1 MHRDQPARPVNPFF
15 TNTASYPGV
24 MFGTFSEDHPDRP
37 IQAAAAILLAGGLG
51 CGLLVSPS
59 LFWLFLGAVVG
70 AGALLLAW
78 RHTTLFCVAWLV
90 IASASLEM
98 TLNDLIST
106 DMYQTTIAVVKGAE
120 IGLAALCALRFGF
133 RTDRLSPGWAYL
145 AMLAAGMAHG
155 LYPGLTPIDSVRS
168 LIGSVVPFV
177 FCFCRLPRSWA
188 DAMIQTMKWCPL
200 IVVLACVP
208 LDLAGIRPL
217 FVDSGGARL
226 AGLGHPAFLAGV
238 CLPAI
243 YACLIELYRDGRS
256 GDLCLL
262 AANGLILLLTGARAP
277 LAYAVAVTAVSL
289 MTIRSRVFSPASRLM
304 FILIGGAVVPM
315 LFGLASQFSDIRLF
329 NVVLNETA
337 NLSGRDMLWPAFEKA
352 AERSPWLGWGI
363 GAGNVIIPPT
373 GHIAQTLH
381 TWAAHNEYLRMQVE
395 GGYIGRTLLIVLFAA
410 WVWANTRYLRTSDR
424 MIMRFAFVAFAC
436 HAFTDNVLI
445 STPACVLFAF
455 ATAVFVRQEA
465 RPHPG
470 IQGVRPSPGNT
481 GATTATGL
489 PTRPAPSP
497 NPGWEAARGARRQ
510 MRET

>member
-1 MHRDQPARPVNPFF
+1 MRWGATVNTFF
-15 TNTASYPGV
+15 TNDEPYPGV
-24 MFGTFSEDHPDRP
+24 MLGNLTGASPDRT
-37 IQAAAAILLAGGLG
+37 IQVTAALLLAVAVA
-51 CGLLVSPS
+51 CGLLVSS
-59 LFWLFLGAVVG
+59 ALFWMVLWAVAG
-70 AGALLLAW
+70 AGVLLLAW

-98 TLNDLIST
+98 TLNDLVGT
-106 DMYQTTIAVVKGAE
+106 EMYQTTIAVVKGAE
-120 IGLAALCALRFGF
+120 IGLAVLCALRFGF
-133 RTDRLSPGWAYL
+133 RTDPLSPAWAYL

-168 LIGSVVPFV
+168 LIGSVVPFA

-188 DAMIQTMKWCPL
+188 EAMIGAMKWCPL
-200 IVVLACVP
+200 IVVLACIP
-208 LDLAGIRPL
+208 LDFAGIRPL

-256 GDLCLL
+256 VDLGLL
-262 AANGLILLLTGARAP
+262 AANGSILVLTGARAP
-277 LAYAVAVTAVSL
+277 LAYAVAVMAASL

-304 FILIGGAVVPM
+304 FVLIGGAVVP
-315 LFGLASQFSDIRLF
+315 LLIGLASEFSDVRLF

-337 NLSGRDMLWPAFEKA
+337 NLSGRDLLWPAFQDA
-352 AERSPWLGWGI
+352 AEQSPWFGWGI

-373 GHIAQTLH
+373 GHVALTLH

-395 GGYIGRTLLIVLFAA
+395 GGYVGRTLLIVLFAA

-455 ATAVFVRQEA
+455 ATAVFVRQEGRRA
-465 RPHPG
+465 SDAG
-470 IQGVRPSPGNT
+470 
-481 GATTATGL
+481 
-489 PTRPAPSP
+489 
-497 NPGWEAARGARRQ
+497 RRQ
-510 MRET
+510 LASIPKLDRDGQAGSHTVQ